1 MKLIAFESPTGPR
14 IGEIRGATVR
24 DLGPIDDY
32 YADPEAAARTTA
44 EPDLPLSELRTV
56 PPVPTTARIFCAGI
70 NYRCH
75 AEEAERAGVAERSCR

>member
-44 EPDLPLSELRTV
+44 EPIFHSPNCARCRLFRRRPESSA
-56 PPVPTTARIFCAGI
+56 PASITAVMPRRPSG
-70 NYRCH
+70 
-75 AEEAERAGVAERSCR
+75 RASPSRSCR